1 MERRRVL
8 HVLGTGP
15 LAGASLAGA
24 TPARLLAL
32 ASRARGRP
40 PIVLSPAQAALVAE
54 LGEIIIPE
62 TDTPGARAAE
72 VERFVDLMLAEQVEE
87 PARADFLVLLERL
100 EAECSRRF
108 GRPFLE
114 AAPGERFT
122 LAAERDAAAY
132 AAPAPTEAEA
142 AADPGAAERRGWR
155 RLKSWVLAGYY
166 TSEVGAIRELEH
178 RIIPGSFDGCAPLR
192 VREET
197 R

>member
-8 HVLGTGP
+8 HVLGTGT

-24 TPARLLAL
+24 TPAQLVAL
-32 ASRARGRP
+32 ASRARGRTP
-40 PIVLSPAQAALVAE
+40 SVLSPAQAALVAE

-72 VERFVDLMLAEQVEE
+72 VERFTDLMLAEQVDE
-87 PARADFLVLLERL
+87 PARAEFLAFLERL
-100 EAECSRRF
+100 EAECARRF
-108 GRPFLE
+108 GRPFLG
-114 AAPGERFT
+114 AAPGERFA
-122 LAAERDAAAY
+122 LAAERDAAAF

-142 AADPGAAERRGWR
+142 AADPGAADRRGWR

-166 TSEVGAIRELEH
+166 TSEVGAIRELER

-192 VREET
+192 VREEA

>member
-1 MERRRVL
+1 MERRRAL
-8 HVLGTGP
+8 HVIGTGT
-15 LAGASLAGA
+15 LAGTSLAGA
-24 TPARLLAL
+24 APASLLAL
-32 ASRARGRP
+32 APRARGRLP
-40 PIVLSPAQAALVAE
+40 TVLSPAQAALVAE
-54 LGEIIIPE
+54 LGELILPE

-87 PARADFLVLLERL
+87 PARAEFLAFLGGV
-100 EAECSRRF
+100 EAECARRF

-114 AAPGERFT
+114 AAPGERFA
-122 LAAERDAAAY
+122 LAAERDATAF

-142 AADPGAAERRGWR
+142 AADPGAADRRGWR

-166 TSEVGAIRELEH
+166 TSEVGSVRELER

-192 VREET
+192 IREEG